1 MSDKGSGPVRLA
13 VVGAGRMGRTHLGVL
28 DRCPSVTLTAVV
40 DPVAEARQQ
49 AAPGVAGFA
58 QLADVIDAGVADAV
72 LIAAPSGLH
81 LGLVEE
87 AAAAGLGV
95 LCEKPCGLTPDD
107 TRRAAEVA
115 AASGVVLQV
124 GYWRRFVPE
133 LQRLQAEI
141 AAGELGEIQ
150 LVQAWQWD
158 GEPPAAGFRA
168 SSGGILRDMGVHE
181 FDQIRWLTGQDISI
195 VAALPSEV
203 TSVPPVP
210 GDPESIAVLG
220 RLGGGGVAIASLGRR
235 YDRGD
240 ACWAEVIGTERA
252 ERLPFMFGEDAD
264 EVFRSALVAQ
274 IEAFAASVRGAP
286 QVGATALDAVAALA
300 AADDAAG
307 LAHAHSGA

>member
-1 MSDKGSGPVRLA
+1 MSDAVRLA
-13 VVGAGRMGRTHLGVL
+13 VVGTGRMGRNHLAVL
-28 DRCPSVTLTAVV
+28 GECPSVRLSAVV
-40 DPVAEARQQ
+40 DPVAEAREA
-49 AAPGVAGFA
+49 AAPGVAGYDR
-58 QLADVIDAGVADAV
+58 LADVIDAGVADAV

-87 AAAAGLGV
+87 AASAGLAI

-115 AASGVVLQV
+115 SGHGVVLQV

-133 LQRLQAEI
+133 LQRLQEAI

-158 GEPPAAGFRA
+158 GEPPAAAFRA

-181 FDQIRWLTGQDISI
+181 FDQIRWLTGQDLSI
-195 VAALPSEV
+195 VAALPSAV

-210 GDPESIAVLG
+210 GDPESIAVLA

-235 YDRGD
+235 YDHGD
-240 ACWAEVIGTERA
+240 ACWAEVIGTLRS
-252 ERLPFMFGEDAD
+252 ERLPFMYGPDAD
-264 EVFRSALVAQ
+264 DVFRKALAAQ
-274 IEAFAASVRGAP
+274 IEAFAAAVRGEP
-286 QVGATALDAVAALA
+286 QRGATAVDAVEALA
-300 AADDAAG
+300 AADSAAG
-307 LAHAHSGA
+307 LAHDHSGA